1 MARYQDIR
9 PLAIDQH
16 PVSLQKYIIPTPSLD
31 AFYDRIK
38 KCIRLRTPGAIVHGQ
53 PRYGKTYGI
62 RYAMNVLLDDF
73 PNVVMFSFLCHKK
86 ASHSESAFFANLLES
101 VGHKA
106 PQAGTIS
113 AKRSRLVLF
122 LMEKVDRS
130 GQNLVIVFADEAQRL
145 DVIEYEWL
153 RDVHDELERRGVR
166 MITFLVGQSQLLH
179 QKNAFRASKET
190 QIIARFMVDEMA
202 FRGLT
207 SVDDVATC
215 LAGYDESMYP
225 MGTDWTYTRFFFP
238 LAFESGFRLVSQA
251 QAIWD
256 AFRDAHDEARLA
268 FMGEIPMQ
276 YFTRTVEIALTEYAE
291 QDADDFRMSP
301 QIWMNAVGEANYIQ
315 AEEEMQLMFA
325 DGEES

>member
-1 MARYQDIR
+1 MVSFSYARPVAVD
-9 PLAIDQH
+9 LH
-16 PVSLQKYIIPTPSLD
+16 PVSQQKYIIPTPSLD
-31 AFYDRIK
+31 GFYERIK

-86 ASHSESAFFANLLES
+86 ASHSESAFFSNLLES
-101 VGHKA
+101 AGHA
-106 PQAGTIS
+106 SPQAGIIG
-113 AKRSRLVLF
+113 AKRSRLIHF
-122 LMEKVDRS
+122 LSEKVDRS
-130 GQNLVIVFADEAQRL
+130 GQNLLVAFADEAQRL

-166 MITFLVGQSQLLH
+166 MITFLVGQPQLLH

-202 FRGLT
+202 FRGVT

-215 LAGYDESMYP
+215 LAGYDESIYP
-225 MGTDWTYTRFFFP
+225 PESDWSYTRFFFP
-238 LAFESGFRLVSQA
+238 QAFDDGFRLVSQA

-256 AFRDAHDEARLA
+256 AFRQAHDVARLA

-276 YFTRTVEIALTEYAE
+276 YFTRTVEIALTECADH
-291 QDADDFRMSP
+291 DASDFRMSP
-301 QIWMNAVGEANYIQ
+301 QIWMNAVEEANYIQ

-325 DGEES
+325 DSDES